1 MQLFVTA
8 EESNTWEGEKEERVS
23 GGAGG
28 WCRGAVVCTPGE
40 NMLID
45 FEALFKTKA
54 SVVFASS
61 RPDLE
66 ESGAIEAD
74 GSGFT

>member
-1 MQLFVTA
+1 MKLFVTA

-28 WCRGAVVCTPGE
+28 GVGGDVVCTPAE

-45 FEALFKTKA
+45 FEAPFKTKA
-54 SVVFASS
+54 LVLFASS
-61 RPDLE
+61 WPNR
-66 ESGAIEAD
+66 SKGVW
-74 GSGFT
+74 S